1 MGSEGEDLEQRIFLD
16 RDTYARLNIWKRES
30 TGQYFNEMGD
40 EYVPIGDSNYF
51 RRKQEGVQP

>member
-1 MGSEGEDLEQRIFLD
+1 MGSEDEQPEQRIFLD

-51 RRKQEGVQP
+51 CRKREGGQP